1 MPTRT
6 LPTRDVTLAD
16 GRRLYYHA
24 EESRRLAERGK
35 ATSVHTTKRGPNG
48 VLRVVVT
55 VDDDPDERGE
65 HYHLSASYPD
75 YTPTPDEMLAVLAAL
90 LPGGGQYGA
99 MTPESH
105 PTQAL
110 HGHVVHLVEE
120 PPTYLAGRAEGPP
133 TPAEVYIDSGAR
145 PGTHALRGPTPQ
157 HTDHATLVRAV
168 REELGLVPPFTTTAF
183 RAALD
188 RLRGRR
194 GLAPGALPPYDCT
207 RQDEAGQRYVI
218 PVPAYAAV
226 VEREHATAHGLAHLI
241 AKHAPLAA
249 GIYTSDQEREAEG
262 IADALCTLMVCG
274 ADQEGL
280 ADEHEC
286 GEDEVRH

>member
-24 EESRRLAERGK
+24 EESRRLAERGT

-75 YTPTPDEMLAVLAAL
+75 DTPTPDEMLAVLAAL

-105 PTQAL
+105 PKQAL

-120 PPTYLAGRAEGPP
+120 PPAYLAGRAEGSP

-145 PGTHALRGPTPQ
+145 PGAHALRGPTPQ

-168 REELGLVPPFTTTAF
+168 REELGLVPPFTTAAF

-207 RQDEAGQRYVI
+207 RKDEAGQRYVI

-241 AKHAPLAA
+241 ATHAPLAA

-274 ADQEGL
+274 ADQEGTGSTA
-280 ADEHEC
+280 AD
-286 GEDEVRH
+286 DPAP

>member
-16 GRRLYYHA
+16 GRRLYHQQG
-24 EESRRLAERGK
+24 ESRQYAASGK
-35 ATSVHTTKRGPNG
+35 HASVYMTKRGPDG
-48 VLRVVVT
+48 ALRILIT
-55 VDDDPDERGE
+55 VDDEPERDE

-75 YTPTPDEMLAVLAAL
+75 FTPTPDEMLAVVAAL
-90 LPGGGQYGA
+90 LPGGQYGA

-105 PTQAL
+105 PQQAL

-120 PPTYLAGRAEGPP
+120 PPAYLAGRAEGPP

-145 PGTHALRGPTPQ
+145 PGAHALRGPTPQ

-168 REELGLVPPFTTTAF
+168 REELGLIPPFTTAAF

-207 RQDEAGQRYVI
+207 RKDEAGQRYVI
-218 PVPAYAAV
+218 PVPAYAAI

-274 ADQEGL
+274 VDQEGTGSTA
-280 ADEHEC
+280 AD
-286 GEDEVRH
+286 DPVP